1 MTISRT
7 LIATVVLLTA
17 GTFPAAAQDM
27 SEAIAKAAG
36 VPEIPA
42 FLPDKYTVQ
51 AADPLAIDGVWMI
64 SSLRKKIRIDQGRAY
79 AVDPWLH
86 MFVLRVMPDMVV
98 MQNMRRTGEGRYEA
112 DDLPLM
118 GPAVMDL
125 DPKGNLNV
133 TVQGA
138 FGPVK
143 YGLVRLEALYPE
155 ELSSEVHAATGQTIS
170 IASAMPVS
178 RPVLPTTPVYNPPP
192 ATTPPPA
199 YNPPPPS
206 AGQPIPSDGSCV
218 AIGVDP
224 DTGATIC
231 AD

>member
-1 MTISRT
+1 MNISRT
-7 LIATVVLLTA
+7 VIATVLLLSL
-17 GTFPAAAQDM
+17 GTVPATAQDM
-27 SEAIAKAAG
+27 TEAIAKAAG

-42 FLPDKYTVQ
+42 FLPDKYSVQ
-51 AADPLAIDGVWMI
+51 ASDPLAIDGVWMI

-118 GPAVMDL
+118 GPAVMSL
-125 DPKGNLNV
+125 DAKGNLDV
-133 TVQGA
+133 SVQSA
-138 FGPVK
+138 LGPVK
-143 YGLVRLEALYPE
+143 YGLVRLEAQYPQ

-170 IASAMPVS
+170 IASAMPLS
-178 RPVLPTTPVYNPPP
+178 RPVVPQAPVYTPPPANNPPP
-192 ATTPPPA
+192 A
-199 YNPPPPS
+199 S
-206 AGQPIPSDGSCV
+206 AVRPIGSDDSCV

-231 AD
+231 AE